1 MNARWPWACDELL
14 PVSQW
19 PSWVDPATGQ
29 VRGVSDSY
37 PGVQLETGA
46 VSAGRNQADL
56 QVQSGNNWDWSFE
69 WPEWIQNFFA
79 WWGDLLATFGLNG
92 WIVLLVLL
100 AVVFLI
106 VIFVILARTEWGRGL
121 IARNDRAT
129 RRRNAVA
136 KEELPFEL
144 EAANLSVDGLW
155 QHATRAKQQGDFR
168 LALMFLYSYLLIELD
183 AHQMIRLSRGK
194 TNRDYGRELAGIL
207 SVYPC
212 FVATMDAFERV
223 FFGRFQLESE
233 QVEEL
238 FSQVG
243 RLELK

>member
-1 MNARWPWACDELL
+1 MNARWLLACDEL
-14 PVSQW
+14 PPISQW
-19 PSWVDPATGQ
+19 PSWVDPETGR

-46 VSAGRNQADL
+46 VSAVRDQADL

-69 WPEWIQNFFA
+69 WPEWIQNFFS
-79 WWGDLLATFGLNG
+79 WWGELLATFGLNG

-106 VIFVILARTEWGRGL
+106 VIFVILARTEWGRSL

-129 RRRNAVA
+129 RRRKAVA

-168 LALMFLYSYLLIELD
+168 RALMFLYSYLLIELD
-183 AHQMIRLSRGK
+183 ANQMIRLSRGK
-194 TNRDYGRELAGIL
+194 TNRDYGRELTGIL

>member
-1 MNARWPWACDELL
+1 MSARWPSACDEL
-14 PVSQW
+14 PPISQW
-19 PSWVDPATGQ
+19 PSWVDPKTGQ

-37 PGVQLETGA
+37 PGVQLESGT
-46 VSAGRNQADL
+46 VSAGRDQADMM
-56 QVQSGNNWDWSFE
+56 VQSANNWDWSFE
-69 WPEWIQNFFA
+69 WPEWIQNFFS
-79 WWGDLLATFGLNG
+79 WWGNLLAAFGLNG
-92 WIVLLVLL
+92 WMVLLLLL
-100 AVVFLI
+100 AVAFLI
-106 VIFVILARTEWGRGL
+106 VIFVILARTDWGRSL

-129 RRRNAVA
+129 RRRKAVA

-144 EAANLSVDGLW
+144 EAANLTVDGLW
-155 QHATRAKQQGDFR
+155 QHATKAKQQGDFR
-168 LALMFLYSYLLIELD
+168 RALMFLYSYLLIELD

-194 TNRDYGRELAGIL
+194 TNRDYGRELTGIL